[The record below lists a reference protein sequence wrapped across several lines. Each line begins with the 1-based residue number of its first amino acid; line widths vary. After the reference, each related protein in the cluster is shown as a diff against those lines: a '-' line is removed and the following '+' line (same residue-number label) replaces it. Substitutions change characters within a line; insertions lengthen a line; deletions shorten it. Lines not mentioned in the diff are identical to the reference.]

1 MEWLLLLGTMGFAV
15 FAGMI
20 GAMLGLGGGVFMILF
35 YLLALNLPAH
45 QAVALSLIAVVGSS
59 CIGGSFYI
67 KEGLTNLRLAMSM
80 ETFTVTGAVMGAFVG
95 FALPPQAIQALLG
108 VVLFYTSWAV
118 LRRRRSEPC
127 NAQNDRLGG
136 EFYDMAC
143 NQHVRYRIERLGIG
157 FASSLAGGIISGIIG
172 IGGGVLLVPIM
183 NAVMKIPMKAA
194 AATSNFMVGLTAAAS
209 AAVYYSAGAVDLQ
222 LSVPSVLGVMVGA
235 FIGTKAMV
243 RTESAVLK
251 KFLSVLLVFFG
262 VVLLLRAW
270 GILSW

>member
-1 MEWLLLLGTMGFAV
+1 MVGTMAFGV
-15 FAGMI
+15 FAGVI

-35 YLLALNLPAH
+35 YLLALNLPPH
-45 QAVALSLIAVVGSS
+45 QAVALSLVAVVGSS

-67 KEGLTNLRLAMSM
+67 KEKLTNLKLAMSM
-80 ETFTVTGAVMGAFVG
+80 EAFTVTGAVLGAFVG

-108 VVLFYTSWAV
+108 IVLFYTSWAV
-118 LRRRRSEPC
+118 LRRRHSEPC
-127 NAQNDRLGG
+127 APGDRGLGG

-143 NQHVRYRIERLGIG
+143 NQHIKYRIDRLGVG
-157 FASSLAGGIISGIIG
+157 FASSLVGGVISGIIG

-209 AAVYYSAGAVDLQ
+209 AAVYYSGGIVDLY
-222 LSVPSVLGVMVGA
+222 LSVPSVMGVMIGA
-235 FIGTKAMV
+235 FIGTRVMV

-251 KFLSVLLVFFG
+251 GLLATMLTFFG
-262 VVLLLRAW
+262 CVLLLRA
-270 GILSW
+270 GGVLSW